1 MTRSVPGCRRTG
13 SGRACG
19 RSCGRCATDWTCRT
33 PTARRW
39 PSGSWRRWWRRRCPC
54 PCENR
59 WDAWSGSAHGPA
71 DASGPSPRP
80 SPVCS
85 WCWCSRPPVRAAVAD
100 RFGFGG
106 VEVRWV
112 PGPPGGSPVREA
124 RGPGHGVPLPVHE
137 AVRRA
142 DCPPVAPEVLR
153 GGGGGGGGE
162 GEGQD
167 GQVAGRPDGAWLAG
181 PRLQAL
187 TRVDEDGTKGVR
199 SERTAGPTP
208 LWVRGGR
215 MTSRPEEVRRLS
227 EARRD
232 RRVDDPSGP
241 WTGPTG
247 LGAVR
252 TPGPLA
258 ACRTRSGGGPGGHPG
273 RPAARA
279 GGVRCVGPAGL
290 GAWGP
295 GRRQTLIGGSAAARR
310 RALAA
315 AMRTLAGDG
324 AREARHGLKVSGS

>member
-167 GQVAGRPDGAWLAG
+167 GQVAGRSDGAWLAG

-208 LWVRGGR
+208 SWVRGGR

-232 RRVDDPSGP
+232 RRSTIRAVRGPGRRVSGP
-241 WTGPTG
+241 CALLGPWRR
-247 LGAVR
+247 AV
-252 TPGPLA
+252 PGRAVGPVVTLA
-258 ACRTRSGGGPGGHPG
+258 APP
-273 RPAARA
+273 PRA
-279 GGVRCVGPAGL
+279 GGTRCVGPAGL

-295 GRRQTLIGGSAAARR
+295 GRRQALIGGSAAARR